1 MAAREHPAL
10 KGPCGCSTPWVAG
23 LGACCAKRLE
33 MVADFNAELELTRK
47 AESDATFGEATYGI
61 VHSPPPVSIRREYI
75 VLGDRSPPL
84 EAPSSPGSRG
94 SSRKIFK
101 DERGADGILRRDMA
115 TYQLELQRLF
125 EIKLMQERGV
135 DDGDRPGFTSLY
147 GTLPKEP
154 APQGDSPGSGAEL
167 ELARASTTTASY
179 AAAPS
184 PARVRRARVPDGSLA
199 FDAVRQGAP
208 PEEVQQLRDAYLA
221 AANGNAAPLE
231 ALRAAAV
238 WSGEQ
243 ATEVYT
249 PSFASASAEK
259 LRQSPVPRRSASEA
273 ALVSETRSADSAS
286 SPDPEVGVRTAVRR
300 GVRHCRH
307 VPIGQ
312 RRDVLN
318 KRTSS
323 TRANSIHQHC
333 IWLVGLKRLTCC
345 CLLTGTLDPI
355 VKELEATQE
364 EDRAVEHRAS
374 LLELQALALLEQAPS
389 QPRPGAVVSWQPKVR
404 RWVVPEPTLS
414 PAFSPTVRARRSVRG
429 TYPRLDLSGER
440 RWNAERERGTRG

>member
-1 MAAREHPAL
+1 MAGREHPAL

-101 DERGADGILRRDMA
+101 DERGADGILRQDMA

-135 DDGDRPGFTSLY
+135 DEGDRPGFTSLY

-154 APQGDSPGSGAEL
+154 APQGDSPGSGTEL
-167 ELARASTTTASY
+167 ELARAPTTTASY
-179 AAAPS
+179 AAPPSPS
-184 PARVRRARVPDGSLA
+184 PARVRRARVPDGSLV
-199 FDAVRQGAP
+199 FDAVRRRAP
-208 PEEVQQLRDAYLA
+208 PGEVRQLRDAYLV

-238 WSGEQ
+238 CSGEQ
-243 ATEVYT
+243 VAEGYT
-249 PSFASASAEK
+249 PSFTSASAEK

-273 ALVSETRSADSAS
+273 VLVSETRSADSAS

-323 TRANSIHQHC
+323 TRVISIHQQC
-333 IWLVGLKRLTCC
+333 I
-345 CLLTGTLDPI
+345 
-355 VKELEATQE
+355 
-364 EDRAVEHRAS
+364 
-374 LLELQALALLEQAPS
+374 
-389 QPRPGAVVSWQPKVR
+389 
-404 RWVVPEPTLS
+404 
-414 PAFSPTVRARRSVRG
+414 
-429 TYPRLDLSGER
+429 
-440 RWNAERERGTRG
+440 